1 MALTSGQVSELIDA
15 LTLAIAQ
22 GVTSV
27 TTSDG
32 KSVTYRSLA
41 EMKQVL
47 GDLKRRG
54 QAPRNRGVTHARI
67 RREGSGL

>member
-1 MALTSGQVSELIDA
+1 MAITSDTISELIDS

-27 TTSDG
+27 STSDG

-41 EMKQVL
+41 DMQRTL
-47 GDLKRRG
+47 SDLIRRG
-54 QAPRNRGVTHARI
+54 QAPRNRGVSLARI
-67 RREGSGL
+67 RREGSGE